1 MSRFVAQIEG
11 ATAMSRTDINRVAQ
25 TILIPLLAEVYG
37 YTELKN
43 LDSPEEPNYPAI
55 DLGDE
60 TARVSFQVTSTS
72 GSEKIKKTLRK
83 FVEREL
89 YEKYDKLIIYILTEK
104 QDSYSGKGYEEIIQ
118 GKFTFDKD
126 KDIWDY
132 RDILREVANFQI
144 DKVCKVESILEAN
157 FGEGRRLPEWE
168 VVDKVE
174 EVINEYTQLF
184 VGRSEE
190 FQKLEEFLRE
200 NSSGVKLVK
209 AGAGFGKT
217 ALLANWV
224 NGSRGK
230 DCFIAYHFF
239 SQRYDVTRSV
249 ARAYRNL
256 LRQLY
261 IYYELSYEQLPNDEN
276 QLRET
281 LYSILRERGAREGK
295 PLVIALDG
303 LDEAERPF
311 SPPFP
316 TPLPENVFV
325 IASARAEEGEEP
337 EPEYLRGWIDS
348 TESICL
354 NRLSREAIA
363 QWLRQTGEGELVAF
377 AEDTHFVAQLDEIT
391 QGFPLYLRYL
401 IEDLSHVTKQGQD
414 VREVLAQMPQGFERY
429 VKQQLKCL
437 DELDLPDER
446 WQFFALLAVAKGV
459 LEKEDIK
466 ALTGMRDRNLRQL
479 HQSWQVTR
487 WMRITE
493 GKLYAFAHPLLATT
507 FATQLGDDAEDALQD
522 LIDYCAK
529 WEKYQSRYALRHYAE
544 HLREEKQWEKLYVIA
559 RKQDF
564 AVAQREYLPDEP
576 DLPLKTVQIALQGA
590 ADTDNAGAMAEFLV
604 ANARRIIRQESPL
617 DVLRSGNLKRALA
630 LADMYEN
637 ERSVLWYLLLAWEL
651 KDKNKLEEAHTLLKQ
666 LLKKELPR
674 FSVHF
679 FPGKWAIYLL
689 TQICPVDED
698 TFTVLYKRLLPANEY
713 YDLCICLSSEGYLE
727 SALKTV
733 QEIDWSRKPG
743 ISSSSTPEVQ
753 IEVQTRDTLNVNYWY
768 QVKALVTITKAYFEA
783 GDREAARATLTNA
796 LETAGKIDP
805 NLNSHAGHNLAE
817 VLQEIVSAQAQI
829 GEFDNAL
836 QTAQKIKIEYYRIAA
851 LKVIIVAQVNESE
864 FDIALQ
870 IAKENDLTP
879 LEAWLFRLKA
889 RIELQA
895 GNTETAQ
902 SNLLEALRTVDRI
915 EDKLQQVS
923 EIALIALVQ
932 SKLGDKE
939 KEENIIVQAFEKA
952 GKIEEKD
959 IRARAI
965 AVIAQVITELED
977 FERARATFAEALD
990 YATQNIT
997 HPQQLTLVVE
1007 KIAVAQVEVGQF
1019 SEALETTKKITEQWQ
1034 QANLQKTIALG
1045 QAKAKKFDLALDIT
1059 STIKERKVRSE
1070 AIGEI
1075 AIEQAQTEKPDI
1087 PIETIKAVDFI
1098 ERHSIRL
1105 EIAKILYRRDYK
1117 QQSRTIFS
1125 EFLQAN
1131 HTFDNQIVSVTALID
1146 VAVAQTQ
1153 VRDLQNAQHTL
1164 ATAQEAA
1171 KAIEDQRFQVMALC
1185 DIAVTYIQVGD
1196 RGKAEIT
1203 FDTAWQIAQR
1213 IHSRTDQSFAVEQLT
1228 KTRLSLKDFDAAF
1241 RTACSLKESI
1251 QKAAILEEIAVT
1263 HAKEGNFDTAFEV
1276 AQAIS
1281 LKDYKERVLQE
1292 IKDFQVAKES
1302 LAKAKSGD
1310 VTAAFEIVQRIESL
1324 KLQAKALMRIA
1335 EVQVKRGQRKAAIAT
1350 LAEALKIAKKVNEG
1364 YDTEAIEAIILT
1376 QAEIDTLPNCLE
1388 SVKTIYSAYMQAEV
1402 IGRIARLKA
1411 EKRQDEEAKAAFSVA
1426 LKTAQEID
1434 SESTRSYT
1442 LGNIAKEQVQAGFDD
1457 QAIKTTKMIRTE
1469 RNWQLPAI
1477 ASVFVDKGDKTNFKQ
1492 LLIPCSYSLYAAY
1505 RTCGLLARLY
1515 PEQVAAVAK
1524 VVSEFN

>member
-25 TILIPLLAEVYG
+25 TILIPLLVEVYG

-43 LDSPEEPNYPAI
+43 LDSPEYPNYPAI

-72 GSEKIKKTLRK
+72 DSDKVKYTLEK
-83 FVEREL
+83 FVDNQF
-89 YEKYDKLIIYILTEK
+89 YEDYDRLIIYILKKK
-104 QDSYSGKGYEEIIQ
+104 QKSYSGSGYEEIIQ
-118 GKFTFDKD
+118 DKFTFDKD

-132 RDILREVANFQI
+132 RDILREVAKFQI
-144 DKVCKVESILEAN
+144 DKVRRIESILEAH
-157 FGEGRRLPEWE
+157 FGEGRTLTEWE
-168 VVDKVE
+168 VVDNVE
-174 EVINEYTQLF
+174 RVVNEYTQLF
-184 VGRSEE
+184 VGREE
-190 FQKLEEFLRE
+190 ESKEIDKFLHE
-200 NSSGVKLVK
+200 NSSGVILVT

-224 NGSRGK
+224 NAWGSK
-230 DCFIAYHFF
+230 DCFVAYHFF
-239 SQRYDVTRSV
+239 TQRYCSV
-249 ARAYRNL
+249 KSAYRNL

-261 IYYELSYEQLPNDEN
+261 IYYKPTYEQIPNDEEELKIRVYN
-276 QLRET
+276 LFRD
-281 LYSILRERGAREGK
+281 YAAREGE
-295 PLVIALDG
+295 PLIIVIDG
-303 LDEAERPF
+303 LDEAENTF

-316 TPLPENVFV
+316 NPLPENVYV
-325 IASARAEEGEEP
+325 IASARAEEGEEHKYL
-337 EPEYLRGWIDS
+337 EYWIDNS
-348 TESICL
+348 QPL
-354 NRLSREAIA
+354 NLKRLCRGAIA
-363 QWLRQTGEGELVAF
+363 NWLQQTGEGELAAF
-377 AEDTHFVAQLDEIT
+377 AEDTQFVAQLDEIT
-391 QGFPLYLRYL
+391 QGFPLYLSYL
-401 IEDLSHVTKQGQD
+401 TDELSHAAKQQQD
-414 VREVLAQMPQGFERY
+414 VREVLAQTPKGLERY
-429 VKQQLKCL
+429 VEQQLRRL

-446 WQFFALLAVAKGV
+446 WQFFALLAVAKGA
-459 LEKEDIK
+459 LEKKDVK
-466 ALTGMRDRNLRQL
+466 ALTGMGDRNLRQL
-479 HQSWQVTR
+479 NQSWQVTR

-507 FATQLGDDAEDALQD
+507 FAAQLGDDAEDALQD

-529 WEKYQSRYALRHYAE
+529 WEKYQSRYALRHYPE
-544 HLREEKQWEKLYVIA
+544 HLREVERWEELYAIA

-733 QEIDWSRKPG
+733 REIDWSRKPG

-805 NLNSHAGHNLAE
+805 NLNSHAGSNLAE

-851 LKVIIVAQVNESE
+851 IEAIIVAQVNEIE

-889 RIELQA
+889 RTGLQA

-902 SNLLEALRTVDRI
+902 ANLWEALRTVDRI
-915 EDKLQQVS
+915 EDKLQQVG
-923 EIALIALVQ
+923 EIALIALLQ
-932 SKLGDKE
+932 SKLGDKK
-939 KEENIIVQAFEKA
+939 KEEDIIVQAFERA
-952 GKIEEKD
+952 RKIEEKD
-959 IRARAI
+959 IKARAI

-990 YATQNIT
+990 YATQSIT
-997 HPQQLTLVVE
+997 HPHQLTPLIE
-1007 KIAVAQVEVGQF
+1007 SIAVAQVEVGQL
-1019 SEALETTKKITEQWQ
+1019 SDALETTKKITEQWQ
-1034 QANLQKTIALG
+1034 QANLQKRIALG
-1045 QAKAKKFDLALDIT
+1045 QAKDKKFDIALDIA

-1070 AIGEI
+1070 AIGKI
-1075 AIEQAQTEKPDI
+1075 AIEQAETEEPDI
-1087 PIETIKAVDFI
+1087 PIETVRSVDFI

-1117 QQSRTIFS
+1117 QQTRTIFS

-1131 HTFDNQIVSVTALID
+1131 HTFDNQIVPVTALID

-1171 KAIEDQRFQVMALC
+1171 KAIEDQRFQVTALC

-1196 RGKAEIT
+1196 TGKAEMT
-1203 FDTAWQIAQR
+1203 FDTAWQIAQS
-1213 IHSRTDQSFAVEQLT
+1213 IHSQTDQSFALEQLT
-1228 KTRLSLKDFDAAF
+1228 KTRLNLKDFDAAF
-1241 RTACSLKESI
+1241 TTARSLKESR
-1251 QKAAILEEIAVT
+1251 QKAAVLEEIAVI
-1263 HAKEGNFDTAFEV
+1263 HADEGDFDTAFDV
-1276 AQAIS
+1276 AQAIIF
-1281 LKDYKERVLQE
+1281 KDYRERVIQE
-1292 IKDFQVAKES
+1292 IKDFLVLKES
-1302 LAKAKSGD
+1302 LDKANSGD
-1310 VTAAFEIVQRIESL
+1310 ITTSFEIVQRIESL
-1324 KLQAKALMRIA
+1324 KLQAKAFMRIA

-1350 LAEALKIAKKVNEG
+1350 LADALRIGKKVNEG

-1388 SVKTIYSAYMQAEV
+1388 SVKTIYSTYKQAEV
-1402 IGRIARLKA
+1402 IGIIARLKA
-1411 EKRQDEEAKAAFSVA
+1411 EKGQDEEAKAAFSLA
-1426 LKTAQEID
+1426 LKAAQEID
-1434 SESTRSYT
+1434 SESIRSHA
-1442 LGNIAKEQVQAGFDD
+1442 LGNIAKEQVQAGFGD

-1469 RNWQLPAI
+1469 RNWQFPAI
-1477 ASVFVDKGDKTNFKQ
+1477 AAAFVEKGDKTNFKQ

-1505 RTCGLLARLY
+1505 RMCGHLARLY
-1515 PEQVAAVAK
+1515 PENAEEIAK
-1524 VVSEFN
+1524 VLSEFN